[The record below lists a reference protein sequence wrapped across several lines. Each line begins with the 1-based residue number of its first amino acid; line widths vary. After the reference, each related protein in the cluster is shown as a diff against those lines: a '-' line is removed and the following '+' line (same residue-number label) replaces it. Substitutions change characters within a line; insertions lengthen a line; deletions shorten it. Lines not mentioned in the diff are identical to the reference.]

1 MLRLCYM
8 PQMGILSIDL
18 LTVVADCFLPHLKSQ
33 GGGVHGEVH
42 PLGVELPPSHI
53 PFLSGSP

>member
-1 MLRLCYM
+1 M

-42 PLGVELPPSHI
+42 PSGVELPPSHI